1 MQRGLSKTV
10 IIGGVPRAGKSRLA
24 NGLFHRTRATVVHLD
39 TFSNALKG
47 NHPEAF
53 PADSTLDGQLRADP
67 AETVLVKVIRN
78 MGKEF
83 GYLRLFDSSAL
94 TPDAVHGR
102 LRGPAYVALFLGYPR
117 VGPASKVRAIRE
129 AAVEDPHCW
138 SHGVADN
145 EELLAYVEHFR
156 RVSTQVEA
164 RCEAFGI
171 PFFDT
176 GADWTAAVQRA
187 QDFVL
192 SRLSNVNASATPT

>member
-1 MQRGLSKTV
+1 MQSRSPKTV
-10 IIGGVPRAGKSRLA
+10 IISGVPRAGKSRLA
-24 NGLFHRTRATVVHLD
+24 NRLFRHTRATVVHLD
-39 TFSNALKG
+39 TFSNVLKG
-47 NHPEAF
+47 NYPEAF
-53 PADSTLDGQLRADP
+53 PADFTLDGQLRADP

-117 VGPASKVRAIRE
+117 VDSAAKVRAIRQ

-138 SHGVADN
+138 SHGIADN
-145 EELLAYVEHFR
+145 GELLAYVEHFR
-156 RVSTQVEA
+156 QVSAEVEA
-164 RCEAFGI
+164 RYGALRI

-176 GADWTAAVQRA
+176 GPDWTSAVQRA
-187 QDFVL
+187 HDFG
-192 SRLSNVNASATPT
+192 